1 LETPFF
7 KTTLSISPGFLLD
20 VRTGYIQGTPTA
32 VGNYVM
38 SLLAVDS
45 FQNAAI
51 VQTYDLAIRLKD
63 TATAGNGPNSRY
75 IILNNHNAASFI
87 SQARCLWFVVRTIF
101 KCSMWLTAL
110 EAMSAGEPCMNR
122 GQFVDGKL
130 FDNSFVCN
138 CNGTGYTGA
147 NCDVRVEKAEH
158 KAAVGLVV
166 GMVILGLIL
175 LVIAYVFVRNMLL
188 RERDRRAPVDFGAQF
203 ELLQA
208 TGLIAEHFEATHV
221 EEIPRSKVTL
231 IDPIGEGVGVFLLRL
246 FEKSGAPHSTS
257 HLGSKR
263 STAFNRY
270 LLKMRLIGYGNSPLA
285 AVSCCEHGRWCA
297 HLLFFLI
304 AFLVVSGR
312 IGVSLGTHAA
322 LALFANCT
330 PAAVEHF

>member
-1 LETPFF
+1 VQDIGNCLFF
-7 KTTLSISPGFLLD
+7 KQQTTLISPGFLLD

-63 TATAGNGPNSRY
+63 TDVAGNGPNSRC
-75 IILNNHNAASFI
+75 IFLDTITTPHRFPAKLVVCVVLIVFKRSNHEEVLS
-87 SQARCLWFVVRTIF
+87 
-101 KCSMWLTAL
+101 AL
-110 EAMSAGEPCMNR
+110 EVMSAGGPCMNR
-122 GQFVDGKL
+122 GQSVDGKL

-138 CNGTGYTGA
+138 CTGTGYTGA
-147 NCDVRVEKAEH
+147 NCDVRVEKAEN

-175 LVIAYVFVRNMLL
+175 LVIAYIFVRNMLL
-188 RERDRRAPVDFGAQF
+188 RERERRAPVDFGAQF

-208 TGLIAEHFEATHV
+208 TGLIAEHLDETHV

-231 IDPIGEGVGVFLLRL
+231 IDPIGEGVGDFLICL

-257 HLGSKR
+257 HL
-263 STAFNRY
+263 
-270 LLKMRLIGYGNSPLA
+270 
-285 AVSCCEHGRWCA
+285 VSICPHIEKYQTPW
-297 HLLFFLI
+297 LDWI
-304 AFLVVSGR
+304 QS
-312 IGVSLGTHAA
+312 SY
-322 LALFANCT
+322 LFA
-330 PAAVEHF
+330 